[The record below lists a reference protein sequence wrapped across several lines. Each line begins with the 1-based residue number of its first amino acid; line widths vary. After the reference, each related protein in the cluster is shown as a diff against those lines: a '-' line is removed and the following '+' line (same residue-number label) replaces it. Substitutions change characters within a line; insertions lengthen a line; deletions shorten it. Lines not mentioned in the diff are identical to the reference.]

1 MHAARASSRRIAVV
15 EYPTPRTRHNQRH
28 VALRTAS
35 LSVQQ
40 VDYLEWGGPDYRR
53 CQRHGVVAP
62 RRILL
67 RPLLPTPATLE
78 KEAPRQNQKTILLS
92 Q

>member
-40 VDYLEWGGPDYRR
+40 LDYLEWGGPDYRR
-53 CQRHGVVAP
+53 CLRHGVVAP
-62 RRILL
+62 RHIGL
-67 RPLLPTPATLE
+67 RPC
-78 KEAPRQNQKTILLS
+78 APPHSTFKIKVASKQKIP
-92 Q
+92 